1 MDLQPQR
8 PKIITHMMW
17 VFCATPEQAHK
28 AAGLLEKKLEFEAQK
43 GDKLSLLWHKNGEY
57 EKGVITYETATPLAD
72 EVIVAVT
79 KKLFRKYQIACDYMI
94 NRVLFRGL
102 TPAASRQ

>member
-1 MDLQPQR
+1 MNSQPQQQ

-28 AAGLLEKKLEFEAQK
+28 VAGLLDKKLEFETHK
-43 GDKLSLLWHKNGEY
+43 GDTKLSLLWHKNGEY
-57 EKGVITYETATPLAD
+57 EKGTVTYETATPLAD

-79 KKLFRKYQIACDYMI
+79 KKLFRKYQVSCDYMI
-94 NRVLFRGL
+94 NRVLFRGWC
-102 TPAASRQ
+102 R